1 MNYDFTSLSPS
12 DFEDLI
18 ADLFSLHWG
27 NRLESFKA
35 GKDGGIDLRHARVP
49 EGEPTTIVQCKRY
62 APHKFS
68 ELLRAAKLEK
78 KKLDGLKPER
88 YVLVTSV
95 PLSAGNKKDLL
106 EALSPWCLNAQDI
119 YGASEVNGIL
129 RSFPAVVTSHFK
141 LWLSGTPVLER
152 VLHAGIFAVTDDSIE
167 TAKRQL
173 SRLVVHE
180 GLARA
185 LKILGHR
192 HHVLIVGNP
201 GIGKTTLARM
211 LMCHYVDQGFEPVWV
226 TSNIDQAW
234 TLISSASGSDRK
246 YVVVYDDF
254 LGQLKFDSI
263 RFEKNEDRSL
273 LSLFEKASRSPNLRF
288 ILTTREYIL
297 ADARNVHGVFNSQV
311 DEMERCTLNIEDY
324 SKVNR
329 AKVFFNHLYFSDL
342 PDSRLEAI
350 LDSRIYRDIVKH
362 KNFNPRVV
370 ESISKDANSRSLS
383 DTQFVEY
390 ISQEFENPARLW
402 EHPFHNEIGS
412 IAREVLLV
420 LWSFNGEAEL
430 EDLEEAISGINPLE
444 KPGEISRRFELAMR
458 QLEGNFTLTT
468 RYPDE
473 SRKHFCRVVT
483 FQNPSVSEFVDGV
496 ASGSKAWLASLA
508 RIAMTIDQVRK
519 VSGVALERNIKDQ
532 SLWSILGSRAAL
544 VEENSSRWV
553 VQFQN
558 YNEHEHVPTW
568 FLKGHAKASTTQICL
583 QIEDQLEGLKNPLE
597 DVKQRI
603 ATVEGWMKLLK
614 PAIEH
619 GGLESYA
626 VANLQKWIVDEA
638 RWNQREKDESEKCLR
653 AALIAV
659 LDIDDGSI
667 SLDALRNLV
676 SAVSLINVTLD
687 PNLKN
692 SISGAIT
699 MRVERITGGGAVD
712 DVRGELAELE
722 AIAKKWGD
730 SFSREIELLEDY
742 IALEDS
748 GPEHWEEETGHTQS
762 IESEQ
767 GFDVDELF
775 AGLRDR

>member
-18 ADLFSLHWG
+18 ADLFSSHWG
-27 NRLESFKA
+27 SRLESFKA

-68 ELLRAAKLEK
+68 ELLRAAKLEM
-78 KKLDGLKPER
+78 KKLERLKPER

-95 PLSAGNKKDLL
+95 PLSASNKKDLL
-106 EALSPWCLNAQDI
+106 EALSPWCQNAQNI
-119 YGASEVNGIL
+119 YGANEVNAIL

-152 VLHAGIFAVTDDSIE
+152 VLHAGIFAVTNDSID

-246 YVVVYDDF
+246 YVIVYDDF
-254 LGQLKFDSI
+254 LGQLKFDSV

-311 DEMERCTLNIEDY
+311 DEMERCTLSIEDY
-324 SKVNR
+324 SKASR

-370 ESISKDANSRSLS
+370 ESISKHANSRSLS
-383 DTQFVEY
+383 DVEFVEY

-412 IAREVLLV
+412 IAKELLLV
-420 LWSFNGEAEL
+420 LWSFSGQAQL
-430 EDLEEAISGINPLE
+430 EDLEEAVSGMNPLE
-444 KPGEISRRFELAMR
+444 KPGEIPRKFELAMR
-458 QLEGNFTLTT
+458 QLEGNFTLTK

-473 SRKHFCRVVT
+473 SRKGFRQVVA

-496 ASGSKAWLASLA
+496 ASSSKAWLTSLA
-508 RIAMTIDQVRK
+508 RVAMTIDQIRK
-519 VSGVALERNIKDQ
+519 VSGVAIERNIKDQ
-532 SLWSILGSRAAL
+532 SLWSILGSRSVL
-544 VEENSSRWV
+544 VEEKPSSWV

-558 YNEHEHVPTW
+558 YDEHAHVPTW
-568 FLKGHAKASTTQICL
+568 FSKAHAKASTTQICL
-583 QIEDQLEGLKNPLE
+583 QIEDRLEGSESPLE
-597 DVKQRI
+597 EVKQRV

-614 PAIEH
+614 SAVQD

-638 RWNQREKDESEKCLR
+638 RWNQAEKNESEECLR
-653 AALIAV
+653 EALIAV
-659 LDIDDGSI
+659 LEIDDGSI
-667 SLDALRNLV
+667 SIDALRNLV

-687 PNLKN
+687 ANLKS
-692 SISGAIT
+692 SIGGAIA
-699 MRVERITGGGAVD
+699 MRIERITSGDPVE

-722 AIAKKWGD
+722 AIAKKFGD

-742 IALEDS
+742 ISLEDS
-748 GPEHWEEETGHTQS
+748 GPEYWEEETGRTQS
-762 IESEQ
+762 IESEKS
-767 GFDVDELF
+767 FDVDELF
-775 AGLRDR
+775 AGLRER